1 MVGYYEM
8 NSTLFSPLLLQYV
21 VQYVPGS
28 LIKCPILQFI
38 HYRIVVLL
46 QHGLSNIFLSFDTD
60 LDLHIASVL
69 GTLSSDRDDM
79 MLVTGVVNFI

>member
-1 MVGYYEM
+1 M
-8 NSTLFSPLLLQYV
+8 
-21 VQYVPGS
+21 
-28 LIKCPILQFI
+28 
-38 HYRIVVLL
+38 
-46 QHGLSNIFLSFDTD
+46 SNIFLSFDTD